1 MAEQSKQAQPSIAL
15 ETQDSRCL
23 AARVILPEGVEPQTL
38 SVHLLVSLARER
50 GVEVTGAAEQKL
62 TELVGRY
69 LADGKPVN
77 EVFILATPPRHGEHG
92 YIEWSPG
99 FNPEKPDENEHNPGD
114 ERVDFYSHHSFV
126 TVHKEDHIATIHPPT
141 EGTDGRDVTGRT
153 IAANAGRAFPATL
166 GESVLKLADGRL
178 LAQLDGRL
186 CFDSKRLWID
196 PVLDIK
202 GGVDFSTGNIDF
214 QGDVVIQRDIRDRFT
229 VRARGNVTIEGLI
242 DASHIDC
249 TGNLTARRGVAGRDE
264 GTLDVGGDA
273 HIGYIDRAKGHIGGS
288 LYLTRELMHSTIA
301 IGGNLVSDLGVV
313 IGGRVAVRGDAR
325 LADLGAES
333 EAPTEFRLGSLP
345 ADGSPAGQ
353 AEHRIELLKV
363 SIATMDHELAALRAT
378 AGPQNP
384 KAAERATE
392 LTFEISEAHAE
403 IAKLASDHPQLAAV
417 AASAPCRSTLVVLRQ
432 IHGRVT
438 LIVGP
443 HTVVFAS
450 KVKGPLRIWLDGG
463 RVVCQ
468 LGEGTPQPINALAGV
483 TDRSAA

>member
-23 AARVILPEGVEPQTL
+23 AARVVLPEGVETQTL

-50 GVEVTGAAEQKL
+50 GVEVTGAAERKL

-69 LADGKPVN
+69 LADGRPVN
-77 EVFILATPPRHGEHG
+77 EVFVCATPPTHGEHG
-92 YIEWSPG
+92 YIEWRPG

-114 ERVDFYSHHSFV
+114 ARVDFYSHHSFV
-126 TVHKEDHIATIHPPT
+126 TVHKEDHFATIHTPT

-166 GESVLKLADGRL
+166 DESVLKLADGRV
-178 LAQLDGRL
+178 LAQMDGRL
-186 CFDSKRLWID
+186 CFDGKKLWID
-196 PVLDIK
+196 PVLDLK

-214 QGDVVIQRDIRDRFT
+214 EGDVVIHRDIRDRFT
-229 VRARGNVTIEGLI
+229 VRATGDVTIEGLI

-249 TGNLTARRGVAGRDE
+249 AGNLTARRGVAGRDE

-273 HIGYIDRAKGHIGGS
+273 HIGYIDRTRGHIGGS

-301 IGGNLVSDLGVV
+301 IAGDLVSDHGVV

-325 LADLGAES
+325 VADLGAES

-353 AEHRIELLKV
+353 AEHQIALLKV
-363 SIATMDHELAALRAT
+363 SIATMDNELAALRAT

-384 KAAERATE
+384 KGAERATE
-392 LTFEISEAHAE
+392 LTFEISEARAQIE
-403 IAKLASDHPQLAAV
+403 KLAADHPQLAGV
-417 AASAPCRSTLVVLRQ
+417 AASEPCRATLEVLRQ

-438 LIVGP
+438 LIVGQ
-443 HTVVFAS
+443 HTVVFS
-450 KVKGPLRIWLDGG
+450 TKVKGPVRIWAEGSQ
-463 RVVCQ
+463 VVCQ
-468 LGEGTPQPINALAGV
+468 LGEGTPQPIKALTGV